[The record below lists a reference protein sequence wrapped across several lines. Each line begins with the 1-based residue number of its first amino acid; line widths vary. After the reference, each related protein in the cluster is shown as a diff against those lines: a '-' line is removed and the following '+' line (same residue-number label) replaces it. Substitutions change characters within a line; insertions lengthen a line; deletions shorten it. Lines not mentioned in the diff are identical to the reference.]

1 MLRLDLHD
9 NKEKQK
15 AMKAVSTLSG
25 IDSLA
30 MDMKEGKMTV
40 VGIVDPVNV
49 VSKLRKTWNAQILSI
64 GPVKEPE
71 KKQEGEKKEE
81 PKKEEPKKEEPKKE
95 EAENKKEEPE
105 NKKEEAEKKK
115 EEPEKKEPPSE
126 QQQMISELVNAY
138 KAYHQ
143 FMSTHSHNQYVPA
156 THSYNQ
162 YMPPTQYIPP
172 TQYMPTHSYV
182 HHSAEE
188 NPNSCVIC

>member
-1 MLRLDLHD
+1 MKVIVLSLDLHD

-49 VSKLRKTWNAQILSI
+49 VSKLRKTWNAQILSV

-95 EAENKKEEPE
+95 EPENKKEEP
-105 NKKEEAEKKK
+105 EKKK

-126 QQQMISELVNAY
+126 QQQMITELVNAY

-143 FMSTHSHNQYVPA
+143 FMSTNSHNHYLPA

-162 YMPPTQYIPP
+162 YMPTQYTP
-172 TQYMPTHSYV
+172 TQYMPTHSYA

-188 NPNSCVIC
+188 NPNSCVIS